1 MCGNP
6 AEAVNNVISDVT
18 GKTEARRQT
27 KAYGKAVAEVEAQQK
42 ADQEAAAV
50 RQQEIAAIAEQRK
63 EVDRNMAKKRE
74 AATLQAQNTIEL
86 LNAQTQSS
94 LAQLQALMAQSQA
107 NTAKAQKTTI
117 TFGSGRGP
125 GGGQAASAAAAAELA
140 ERNRAISAASS
151 AARTSQSVIDKQ
163 NKKKKGLK
171 VPYSVERKNESR
183 NPASTSAELKVG
195 SQGALPGAG
204 TNLPV

>member
-6 AEAVNNVISDVT
+6 AEGVNNLISDVT

-50 RQQEIAAIAEQRK
+50 RQQEIADINEQRK
-63 EVDRNMAKKRE
+63 AVDRDMAKQRE
-74 AATLQAQNTIEL
+74 AATLKAQNTIEL

-117 TFGSGRGP
+117 TFGSG
-125 GGGQAASAAAAAELA
+125 GGQAASAAASAELA
-140 ERNRAISAASS
+140 KRNRAISAASS
-151 AARTSQSVIDKQ
+151 AARTSQSVLDKQ